1 MTEPNEREYA
11 DLVALELSGIYG
23 LDVSGTDVLGALS
36 AAGLK
41 LVRDDKGEALL
52 AYEIETDR
60 DD

>member
-1 MTEPNEREYA
+1 MGESDESEYA

-23 LDVSGTDVLGALS
+23 LDVSGVDVLGALS